1 MENDKEDSHSDEDSK
16 SYFSDDDDSQE
27 ELLIFLINDANTLFK
42 QKPIA
47 HIEDIID
54 PIYLKSLILRIE
66 PLFEI
71 NFSSISITSLNK
83 NLSSSNI
90 DSENDIKE
98 SNIRIIIS
106 SLQIYFSK
114 VKLKNSYKI
123 KPSLDIDK
131 MIDIPSLMKKE
142 RKDIQGLAIL
152 LLVFI
157 STSSNSEQFLDSL
170 SEQKE
175 KFLDGF
181 LTIIQKYIE
190 LTDESTADKIDPKQ
204 RRFTKRSSITS
215 FNNPTALYGS
225 IEKLRKRVEELEE
238 ENKHIRSNYE
248 YLSNKMK
255 QQTLISNEEISSRRK
270 KEILMNEQVNKVLKE
285 NNELKVKYQKENREL
300 REKCNELEKN
310 VFEMKIENDKAKDL
324 SEENEML
331 KKDFE
336 EYKQNTEK
344 SIEKLKTSN
353 KVLSDNVINL
363 EKEKSI
369 LENRIISLR
378 NDLRIEQQKSNS
390 SHITIT
396 TLQNKFKEFL
406 QNKIEIDEENEKN
419 KAIEEETE
427 QQKQINQLIKDMQER
442 NNTIF
447 LLNQEIREINE
458 KIEAKKKLTVTKN
471 IEFSYEGI
479 INSYKTEIL
488 LLKEEIRKRDRDIA
502 FLKNAYNDINMKSE
516 EEYNT
521 VSSSL
526 YELAFHLTKIK
537 DTMIP
542 NSPTKNNTSNNTNR
556 KFYSGS
562 NILIP

>member
-1 MENDKEDSHSDEDSK
+1 MEKDKDSQSEEDSK

-27 ELLIFLINDANTLFK
+27 ELLIFLINEANSLFK
-42 QKPIA
+42 QKLRA
-47 HIEDIID
+47 GIEDIID
-54 PIYLKSLILRIE
+54 PVYLKSLILRIE

-71 NFSSISITSLNK
+71 NFASISITSL
-83 NLSSSNI
+83 SSTINNE
-90 DSENDIKE
+90 DSENEIKE

-123 KPSLDIDK
+123 KSSLDIDK
-131 MIDIPSLMKKE
+131 MIDISSLMNKE
-142 RKDIQGLAIL
+142 RKDMQGLAVL

-157 STSSNSEQFLDSL
+157 STSTNSELFLDCL
-170 SEQKE
+170 AEQKE

-215 FNNPTALYGS
+215 FNDPTALYCS

-238 ENKHIRSNYE
+238 ENRQIKRNYE

-255 QQTLISNEEISSRRK
+255 QQSLISNEEISSRSK
-270 KEILMNEQVNKVLKE
+270 KEVLMNEQVNKVIKE
-285 NNELKVKYQKENREL
+285 NNEIKEKYQKENREL

-324 SEENEML
+324 KEENELL
-331 KKDFE
+331 KKEFD
-336 EYKQNTEK
+336 EYKQSAES

-353 KVLSDNVINL
+353 KVLSDTVSSL
-363 EKEKSI
+363 DKEKST

-378 NDLRIEQQKSNS
+378 NDLRIEQQKSNT

-396 TLQNKFKEFL
+396 ALQNKFKEFL
-406 QNKIEIDEENEKN
+406 QNKTEIDEENEKN
-419 KAIEEETE
+419 KVIEEETE
-427 QQKQINQLIKDMQER
+427 QQKQINQLLKDMQER
-442 NNTIF
+442 NSTIF
-447 LLNQEIREINE
+447 LLNKEIKEINE
-458 KIEAKKKLTVTKN
+458 KIESKKKLSVIKN
-471 IEFSYEGI
+471 NEFSYEGI
-479 INSYKTEIL
+479 VNNYKTEIL
-488 LLKEEIRKRDRDIA
+488 LLKEEIRKRDRDIS

-537 DTMIP
+537 DTMLP
-542 NSPTKNNTSNNTNR
+542 NPQKNTTNNTTNR

>member
-1 MENDKEDSHSDEDSK
+1 MEKDKDSQSEEDSK

-27 ELLIFLINDANTLFK
+27 ELLIFLINEANSLFK
-42 QKPIA
+42 QKLIA
-47 HIEDIID
+47 GIEDIID
-54 PIYLKSLILRIE
+54 PVYLKSLILRIE

-71 NFSSISITSLNK
+71 NFASISITSL
-83 NLSSSNI
+83 SSTINNE
-90 DSENDIKE
+90 DSENEIKE

-123 KPSLDIDK
+123 KSSLDIDK
-131 MIDIPSLMKKE
+131 MIDISSLMNKE
-142 RKDIQGLAIL
+142 RKDMQGLAVL

-157 STSSNSEQFLDSL
+157 STSTNSELFLDCL
-170 SEQKE
+170 AEQKE

-215 FNNPTALYGS
+215 FNDPTALYCS

-238 ENKHIRSNYE
+238 ENRQIKRNYE

-255 QQTLISNEEISSRRK
+255 QQSLISNEEISSRSK
-270 KEILMNEQVNKVLKE
+270 KEVLMNEQVNKVIKE
-285 NNELKVKYQKENREL
+285 NNEIKEKYQKENREL

-324 SEENEML
+324 KEENELL
-331 KKDFE
+331 KKEFD
-336 EYKQNTEK
+336 EYKQSAES

-353 KVLSDNVINL
+353 KVLSDTVSSL
-363 EKEKSI
+363 DKEKST

-378 NDLRIEQQKSNS
+378 NDLRIEQQKSNT

-396 TLQNKFKEFL
+396 ALQNKFKEFL
-406 QNKIEIDEENEKN
+406 QNKTEIDEENEKN
-419 KAIEEETE
+419 KVIEEETE
-427 QQKQINQLIKDMQER
+427 QQKQINQLLKDMQER
-442 NNTIF
+442 NSTIF
-447 LLNQEIREINE
+447 LLNKEIKEINE
-458 KIEAKKKLTVTKN
+458 KIESKKKLSVIKN
-471 IEFSYEGI
+471 NEFSYEGI
-479 INSYKTEIL
+479 VNNYKTEIL
-488 LLKEEIRKRDRDIA
+488 LLKEEIRKRDRDIS

-537 DTMIP
+537 DTMLP
-542 NSPTKNNTSNNTNR
+542 NPQKNTTNNTTNR

>member
-1 MENDKEDSHSDEDSK
+1 MEKDKDSQSEEDSK

-27 ELLIFLINDANTLFK
+27 ELLIFLINEANSLFK
-42 QKPIA
+42 QKLIA
-47 HIEDIID
+47 GIEDIID
-54 PIYLKSLILRIE
+54 PVYLKSLILRIE

-71 NFSSISITSLNK
+71 NFASISITSL
-83 NLSSSNI
+83 SSTINNE
-90 DSENDIKE
+90 DSENEIKE

-123 KPSLDIDK
+123 KSSLDIDK
-131 MIDIPSLMKKE
+131 MIDISSLMNKE
-142 RKDIQGLAIL
+142 RKDMQGLAVL

-157 STSSNSEQFLDSL
+157 STSTNSELFLDCL
-170 SEQKE
+170 AEQKE

-215 FNNPTALYGS
+215 FNDPTALYCS
-225 IEKLRKRVEELEE
+225 IEKLRKKVEELEE
-238 ENKHIRSNYE
+238 ENRQIKRNYE

-255 QQTLISNEEISSRRK
+255 QQSLISNEEISSRSK
-270 KEILMNEQVNKVLKE
+270 KEVLMNEQVNKVIKE
-285 NNELKVKYQKENREL
+285 NNEIKEKYQKENREL

-324 SEENEML
+324 KEENELL
-331 KKDFE
+331 KKEFD
-336 EYKQNTEK
+336 EYKQSAES

-353 KVLSDNVINL
+353 KVLSDTVSSL
-363 EKEKSI
+363 DKEKST

-378 NDLRIEQQKSNS
+378 NDLRIEQQKSNT

-396 TLQNKFKEFL
+396 ALQNKFKEFL
-406 QNKIEIDEENEKN
+406 QNKTEIDEENEKN
-419 KAIEEETE
+419 KVIEEETE
-427 QQKQINQLIKDMQER
+427 QQKQINQLLKDMQER
-442 NNTIF
+442 NSTIF
-447 LLNQEIREINE
+447 LLNKEIKEINE
-458 KIEAKKKLTVTKN
+458 KIESKKKLSVIKN
-471 IEFSYEGI
+471 NEFSYEGI
-479 INSYKTEIL
+479 VNNYKTEIL
-488 LLKEEIRKRDRDIA
+488 LLKEEIRKRDRDIS

-537 DTMIP
+537 DTMLP
-542 NSPTKNNTSNNTNR
+542 NPQKNTTNNTTNR

>member
-1 MENDKEDSHSDEDSK
+1 MENDKEDSHSEDSK
-16 SYFSDDDDSQE
+16 SYFSEDDDSQE
-27 ELLIFLINDANTLFK
+27 ELLIFLINEANTLFK
-42 QKPIA
+42 QKLIA

-54 PIYLKSLILRIE
+54 PLYLKSLILRIE

-71 NFSSISITSLNK
+71 NFASISITSLNTSI
-83 NLSSSNI
+83 SSGNV

-123 KPSLDIDK
+123 KPALDIDK
-131 MIDIPSLMKKE
+131 MIDVSSLMNKV
-142 RKDIQGLAIL
+142 RKDMQGLAVL

-157 STSSNSEQFLDSL
+157 STSSNSEFFLDGL

-181 LTIIQKYIE
+181 LTIIQRYIE

-215 FNNPTALYGS
+215 FNDPTALYCS
-225 IEKLRKRVEELEE
+225 IEKLRRRVEELEE
-238 ENKHIRSNYE
+238 ENKMIKRNYE

-255 QQTLISNEEISSRRK
+255 QQTLISNEEISSRSK
-270 KEILMNEQVNKVLKE
+270 KEILMNEQVSKVIKE
-285 NNELKVKYQKENREL
+285 NNEIKEKYQKENREL

-310 VFEMKIENDKAKDL
+310 VFEMKIENDRAKDL
-324 SEENEML
+324 KEENEMI
-331 KKDFE
+331 KKEFE
-336 EYKQNTEK
+336 QYKQSAEN
-344 SIEKLKTSN
+344 SIEKLRTSN
-353 KVLSDNVINL
+353 KVLSDTVSSL
-363 EKEKSI
+363 DKEKST
-369 LENRIISLR
+369 LENRMISLR
-378 NDLRIEQQKSNS
+378 NDLRIEQQKSNT

-406 QNKIEIDEENEKN
+406 QNKTEIDEENEKN
-419 KAIEEETE
+419 KVTEEETE
-427 QQKQINQLIKDMQER
+427 QQKQINQLLRDMQEK

-447 LLNQEIREINE
+447 LLNQEIKEIKE
-458 KIEAKKKLTVTKN
+458 TIESKKKLSVIKN
-471 IEFSYEGI
+471 TEFSYEGI
-479 INSYKTEIL
+479 INNYKTEIL
-488 LLKEEIRKRDRDIA
+488 LLKEEIRKRDRDIS

-537 DTMIP
+537 DTMLP
-542 NSPTKNNTSNNTNR
+542 NSPKNNTSSNNTNR

>member
-1 MENDKEDSHSDEDSK
+1 MEKDKDSQSEEDSK

-27 ELLIFLINDANTLFK
+27 ELLIFLINEANSLFK
-42 QKPIA
+42 QKLIA
-47 HIEDIID
+47 GIEDIID
-54 PIYLKSLILRIE
+54 PVYLKSLILRIE

-71 NFSSISITSLNK
+71 NFASISITSL
-83 NLSSSNI
+83 SSTINNE
-90 DSENDIKE
+90 DSENEIKE

-123 KPSLDIDK
+123 KSSLDIDK
-131 MIDIPSLMKKE
+131 MIDISSLMNKE
-142 RKDIQGLAIL
+142 RKDMQGLAVL

-157 STSSNSEQFLDSL
+157 STSTNSELFLDCL
-170 SEQKE
+170 AEQKE

-215 FNNPTALYGS
+215 FNDPTALYCS

-238 ENKHIRSNYE
+238 ENRQIKRNYE

-255 QQTLISNEEISSRRK
+255 QQSLISNEEISSRSK
-270 KEILMNEQVNKVLKE
+270 KEVLMNEQVKKVIKE
-285 NNELKVKYQKENREL
+285 NNEIKEKYQKENREL

-324 SEENEML
+324 KEENELL
-331 KKDFE
+331 KKEFD
-336 EYKQNTEK
+336 EYKQSAES

-353 KVLSDNVINL
+353 KVLSDTVSSL
-363 EKEKSI
+363 DKEKST

-378 NDLRIEQQKSNS
+378 NDLRIEQQKSNT

-396 TLQNKFKEFL
+396 ALQNKFKEFL
-406 QNKIEIDEENEKN
+406 QNKTEIDEENEKN
-419 KAIEEETE
+419 KVIEEETE
-427 QQKQINQLIKDMQER
+427 QQKQINQLLKDMQER
-442 NNTIF
+442 NSTIF
-447 LLNQEIREINE
+447 LLNKEIKEINE
-458 KIEAKKKLTVTKN
+458 KIESKKKLSVIKN
-471 IEFSYEGI
+471 NEFSYEGI
-479 INSYKTEIL
+479 VNNYKTEIL
-488 LLKEEIRKRDRDIA
+488 LLKEEIRKRDRDIS

-537 DTMIP
+537 DTMLP
-542 NSPTKNNTSNNTNR
+542 NPQKNTTNNTTNR

>member
-1 MENDKEDSHSDEDSK
+1 MEKDKDSQSEEDSK

-27 ELLIFLINDANTLFK
+27 ELLIFLINEANSLFK
-42 QKPIA
+42 QKLIA
-47 HIEDIID
+47 GIEDIID
-54 PIYLKSLILRIE
+54 PVYLKSLILRIE

-71 NFSSISITSLNK
+71 NFASISITSL
-83 NLSSSNI
+83 SSTINNE
-90 DSENDIKE
+90 DSENEIKE

-123 KPSLDIDK
+123 KSSLDIDK
-131 MIDIPSLMKKE
+131 MIDISSLMNKE
-142 RKDIQGLAIL
+142 RKDMQGLAVL

-157 STSSNSEQFLDSL
+157 STSTNSELFLDCL
-170 SEQKE
+170 AEQKE

-215 FNNPTALYGS
+215 FNDPTALYCS

-238 ENKHIRSNYE
+238 ENRQIKRNYE

-255 QQTLISNEEISSRRK
+255 QQSLISNEEISSRSK
-270 KEILMNEQVNKVLKE
+270 KEVLMNEQVNKVIKE
-285 NNELKVKYQKENREL
+285 NNEIKEKYQKENREL

-324 SEENEML
+324 KEENELL
-331 KKDFE
+331 KKEFD
-336 EYKQNTEK
+336 EYKQSAES

-353 KVLSDNVINL
+353 KVLSDTVSSL
-363 EKEKSI
+363 DKEKST

-378 NDLRIEQQKSNS
+378 NDLRIEQQKSNT

-396 TLQNKFKEFL
+396 ALQNKFKEFL
-406 QNKIEIDEENEKN
+406 QNKTEIDEENEKN
-419 KAIEEETE
+419 KVIEEETE
-427 QQKQINQLIKDMQER
+427 QQKQINQLLKDMQER
-442 NNTIF
+442 NSTIF
-447 LLNQEIREINE
+447 LLNKEIKEINE
-458 KIEAKKKLTVTKN
+458 KIESKKKLSVIKN
-471 IEFSYEGI
+471 TEFSYEGI
-479 INSYKTEIL
+479 INNYKTEIL
-488 LLKEEIRKRDRDIA
+488 LLKEEIRKRDRDIS

-537 DTMIP
+537 DTMLP
-542 NSPTKNNTSNNTNR
+542 NPQKNTTNNTTNR

>member
-1 MENDKEDSHSDEDSK
+1 MEKGKDSQSEEDSK

-27 ELLIFLINDANTLFK
+27 ELLIFLINEANSLFK
-42 QKPIA
+42 QKLIA
-47 HIEDIID
+47 GIEDIID
-54 PIYLKSLILRIE
+54 PVYLKSLILRIE

-71 NFSSISITSLNK
+71 NFASISITSL
-83 NLSSSNI
+83 SSTINNE
-90 DSENDIKE
+90 DSENEIKE

-123 KPSLDIDK
+123 KSSLDIDK
-131 MIDIPSLMKKE
+131 MIDISSLMNKE
-142 RKDIQGLAIL
+142 RKDMQGLAVL

-157 STSSNSEQFLDSL
+157 STSTNSELFLDCL
-170 SEQKE
+170 AEQKE

-215 FNNPTALYGS
+215 FNDPTALYCS

-238 ENKHIRSNYE
+238 ENRQIKRNYE

-255 QQTLISNEEISSRRK
+255 QQSLISNEEISSRSK
-270 KEILMNEQVNKVLKE
+270 KEVLMNEQVNKVIKE
-285 NNELKVKYQKENREL
+285 NNEIKEKYQKENREL

-324 SEENEML
+324 KEENELL
-331 KKDFE
+331 KKEFD
-336 EYKQNTEK
+336 EYKQSAES

-353 KVLSDNVINL
+353 KVLSDTVSSL
-363 EKEKSI
+363 DKEKST

-378 NDLRIEQQKSNS
+378 NDLRIEQQKSNT
-390 SHITIT
+390 SHITVAA
-396 TLQNKFKEFL
+396 LQNKFKEFL
-406 QNKIEIDEENEKN
+406 QNKTEIDEENEKN
-419 KAIEEETE
+419 KVIEEETE
-427 QQKQINQLIKDMQER
+427 QQKQINQLLKDMQER
-442 NNTIF
+442 NSTIF
-447 LLNQEIREINE
+447 LLNKEIKEINE
-458 KIEAKKKLTVTKN
+458 KIESKKKLSVIKN
-471 IEFSYEGI
+471 NEFSYEGI
-479 INSYKTEIL
+479 VNNYKTEIL
-488 LLKEEIRKRDRDIA
+488 LLKEEIRKRDRDIS

-537 DTMIP
+537 DTMLP
-542 NSPTKNNTSNNTNR
+542 NPQKNTTNNTTNR

>member
-1 MENDKEDSHSDEDSK
+1 MEKGKDSQSEEDSK

-27 ELLIFLINDANTLFK
+27 ELLIFLINEANSLFK
-42 QKPIA
+42 QKLIA
-47 HIEDIID
+47 GIEDIID
-54 PIYLKSLILRIE
+54 PVYLKSLILRIE

-71 NFSSISITSLNK
+71 NFASISITSL
-83 NLSSSNI
+83 SSTINNE
-90 DSENDIKE
+90 DSENEIKE

-123 KPSLDIDK
+123 KSSLDIDK
-131 MIDIPSLMKKE
+131 MIDISSLMNKE
-142 RKDIQGLAIL
+142 RKDMQGLAVL

-157 STSSNSEQFLDSL
+157 STSTNSELFLDCL
-170 SEQKE
+170 AEQKE

-215 FNNPTALYGS
+215 FNDPTALYCS
-225 IEKLRKRVEELEE
+225 IEKLRKKVEELEE
-238 ENKHIRSNYE
+238 ENRQIKRNYE

-255 QQTLISNEEISSRRK
+255 QQSLISNEEISSRSK
-270 KEILMNEQVNKVLKE
+270 KEVLMNEQVNKVIKE
-285 NNELKVKYQKENREL
+285 NNEIKEKYQKENREL

-324 SEENEML
+324 KEENELL
-331 KKDFE
+331 KKEFD
-336 EYKQNTEK
+336 EYKQSAES

-353 KVLSDNVINL
+353 KVLSDTVSSL
-363 EKEKSI
+363 DKEKST

-378 NDLRIEQQKSNS
+378 NDLRIEQQKSNT

-396 TLQNKFKEFL
+396 ALQNKFKEFL
-406 QNKIEIDEENEKN
+406 QNKTEIDEENEKN
-419 KAIEEETE
+419 KVIEEETE
-427 QQKQINQLIKDMQER
+427 QQKQINQLLKDMQER
-442 NNTIF
+442 NSTIF
-447 LLNQEIREINE
+447 LLNKEIKEINE
-458 KIEAKKKLTVTKN
+458 KIESKKKLSVIKN
-471 IEFSYEGI
+471 NEFSYEGI
-479 INSYKTEIL
+479 VNNYKTEIL
-488 LLKEEIRKRDRDIA
+488 LLKEEIRKRDRDIS

-537 DTMIP
+537 DTMLP
-542 NSPTKNNTSNNTNR
+542 NPQKNTTNNTTNR

>member
-1 MENDKEDSHSDEDSK
+1 MKKDKDSQSEEDSK

-27 ELLIFLINDANTLFK
+27 ELLIFLINEANSLFK
-42 QKPIA
+42 QKLIA
-47 HIEDIID
+47 GIEDIID
-54 PIYLKSLILRIE
+54 PVYLKSLILRIE

-71 NFSSISITSLNK
+71 NFASISITSL
-83 NLSSSNI
+83 SSTINNE
-90 DSENDIKE
+90 DSENEIKE

-123 KPSLDIDK
+123 KSSLDIDK
-131 MIDIPSLMKKE
+131 MIDISSLMNKE
-142 RKDIQGLAIL
+142 RKDMQGLAVL

-157 STSSNSEQFLDSL
+157 STSTNSELFLDCL
-170 SEQKE
+170 AEQKE

-215 FNNPTALYGS
+215 FNDPTALYCS

-238 ENKHIRSNYE
+238 ENRQIKRNYE

-255 QQTLISNEEISSRRK
+255 QQSLISNEEISSRSK
-270 KEILMNEQVNKVLKE
+270 KEVLMNEQVNKVIKE
-285 NNELKVKYQKENREL
+285 NNEIKEKYQKENREL

-324 SEENEML
+324 KEENELL
-331 KKDFE
+331 KKEFD
-336 EYKQNTEK
+336 EYKQSAES

-353 KVLSDNVINL
+353 KVLSDTVSSL
-363 EKEKSI
+363 DKEKST

-378 NDLRIEQQKSNS
+378 NDLRIEQQKSNT

-396 TLQNKFKEFL
+396 ALQNKFKEFL
-406 QNKIEIDEENEKN
+406 QNKTEIDEENEKN
-419 KAIEEETE
+419 KVIEEETE
-427 QQKQINQLIKDMQER
+427 QQKQINQLLKDMQER
-442 NNTIF
+442 NSTIF
-447 LLNQEIREINE
+447 LLNKEIKEINE
-458 KIEAKKKLTVTKN
+458 KIESKKKLSVIKN
-471 IEFSYEGI
+471 NEFSYEGI
-479 INSYKTEIL
+479 VNNYKTEIL
-488 LLKEEIRKRDRDIA
+488 LLKEEIRKRDRDIS

-537 DTMIP
+537 DTMLP
-542 NSPTKNNTSNNTNR
+542 NPQKNTTNNTTNR

>member
-1 MENDKEDSHSDEDSK
+1 MEKDKDSQSEEDSK

-27 ELLIFLINDANTLFK
+27 ELLIFLINEANSLFK
-42 QKPIA
+42 QKLIA
-47 HIEDIID
+47 GIEDIID
-54 PIYLKSLILRIE
+54 PVYLKSLILRIE

-71 NFSSISITSLNK
+71 NFASISITSL
-83 NLSSSNI
+83 SSTINNE
-90 DSENDIKE
+90 DSENEIKE

-123 KPSLDIDK
+123 KSSLDIDK
-131 MIDIPSLMKKE
+131 MIDISSLMNKE
-142 RKDIQGLAIL
+142 RKDMQGLAVL

-157 STSSNSEQFLDSL
+157 STSTNSELFLDCL
-170 SEQKE
+170 AEQKE

-215 FNNPTALYGS
+215 FNDPTALYCS

-238 ENKHIRSNYE
+238 ENRQIKRNYE

-255 QQTLISNEEISSRRK
+255 QQSLISNEEISSRSK
-270 KEILMNEQVNKVLKE
+270 KEVLMNEQVNKVIKE
-285 NNELKVKYQKENREL
+285 NNEIKEKYQKENREL

-324 SEENEML
+324 KEENELL
-331 KKDFE
+331 KKEFD
-336 EYKQNTEK
+336 EYKQSAES

-353 KVLSDNVINL
+353 KVLSDTVSSL
-363 EKEKSI
+363 DKEKST

-378 NDLRIEQQKSNS
+378 NDLRIEQQKSNTN
-390 SHITIT
+390 HITIT
-396 TLQNKFKEFL
+396 ALQNKFKEFL
-406 QNKIEIDEENEKN
+406 QNKTEIDEENEKN
-419 KAIEEETE
+419 KVIEEETE
-427 QQKQINQLIKDMQER
+427 QQKQINQLLKDMQER
-442 NNTIF
+442 NSTIF
-447 LLNQEIREINE
+447 LLNKEIKEINE
-458 KIEAKKKLTVTKN
+458 KIESKKKLSVIKN
-471 IEFSYEGI
+471 NEFSYEGI
-479 INSYKTEIL
+479 VNNYKTEIL
-488 LLKEEIRKRDRDIA
+488 LLKEEIRKRDRDIS

-537 DTMIP
+537 DTMLP
-542 NSPTKNNTSNNTNR
+542 NPQKNTTNNTTNR

>member
-1 MENDKEDSHSDEDSK
+1 MEKDKDSQSEEDSK

-27 ELLIFLINDANTLFK
+27 ELLIFLINEANSLFK
-42 QKPIA
+42 QKLIA
-47 HIEDIID
+47 GIEDIID
-54 PIYLKSLILRIE
+54 PVYLKSLILRIE

-71 NFSSISITSLNK
+71 NFASISITSL
-83 NLSSSNI
+83 SSTINNE
-90 DSENDIKE
+90 DSENEIKE

-123 KPSLDIDK
+123 KSSLDIDK
-131 MIDIPSLMKKE
+131 MIDISSLMNKE
-142 RKDIQGLAIL
+142 RKDMQGLAVL

-157 STSSNSEQFLDSL
+157 STSTNSELFLDCL
-170 SEQKE
+170 AEQKE

-215 FNNPTALYGS
+215 FNDPTALYCS

-238 ENKHIRSNYE
+238 ENRQIKRNYE

-255 QQTLISNEEISSRRK
+255 QQSLISNEEISSRSK
-270 KEILMNEQVNKVLKE
+270 KEVLMNEQVNKVIKE
-285 NNELKVKYQKENREL
+285 NNEIKEKYQKENREL

-324 SEENEML
+324 KEENELL
-331 KKDFE
+331 KKEFD
-336 EYKQNTEK
+336 EYKQSAES

-353 KVLSDNVINL
+353 KVLSDTVSSL
-363 EKEKSI
+363 DKEKST
-369 LENRIISLR
+369 LGNRIISLR
-378 NDLRIEQQKSNS
+378 NDLRIEQQKSNT

-396 TLQNKFKEFL
+396 ALQNKFKEFL
-406 QNKIEIDEENEKN
+406 QNKTEIDEENEKN
-419 KAIEEETE
+419 KVIEEETE
-427 QQKQINQLIKDMQER
+427 QQKQINQLLKDMQER
-442 NNTIF
+442 NSTIF
-447 LLNQEIREINE
+447 LLNKEIKEINE
-458 KIEAKKKLTVTKN
+458 KIESKKKLSVIKN
-471 IEFSYEGI
+471 NEFSYEGI
-479 INSYKTEIL
+479 VNNYKTEIL
-488 LLKEEIRKRDRDIA
+488 LLKEEIRKRDRDIS

-537 DTMIP
+537 DTMLP
-542 NSPTKNNTSNNTNR
+542 NPQKNTTNNTTNR

>member
-1 MENDKEDSHSDEDSK
+1 MEKGKDSQSEEDSK

-27 ELLIFLINDANTLFK
+27 ELLIFLINEANSLFK
-42 QKPIA
+42 QKLIA
-47 HIEDIID
+47 GIEDIID
-54 PIYLKSLILRIE
+54 PVYLKSLILRIE

-71 NFSSISITSLNK
+71 NFASISITSL
-83 NLSSSNI
+83 SSTINNE
-90 DSENDIKE
+90 DSENEIKE

-123 KPSLDIDK
+123 KSSLDIDK
-131 MIDIPSLMKKE
+131 MIDISSLMNKE
-142 RKDIQGLAIL
+142 RKDMQGLAVL

-157 STSSNSEQFLDSL
+157 STSTNSELFLDCL
-170 SEQKE
+170 AEQKE

-215 FNNPTALYGS
+215 FNDPTALYCS

-238 ENKHIRSNYE
+238 ENRQIKRNYE

-255 QQTLISNEEISSRRK
+255 QQSLISNEEISSRSK
-270 KEILMNEQVNKVLKE
+270 KEVLMNEQVNKVIKE
-285 NNELKVKYQKENREL
+285 NNEIKEKYQKENREL

-324 SEENEML
+324 KEENELL
-331 KKDFE
+331 KKEFD
-336 EYKQNTEK
+336 EYKQSAES

-353 KVLSDNVINL
+353 KVLSDTVSSL
-363 EKEKSI
+363 DKEKST

-378 NDLRIEQQKSNS
+378 NDLRIEQQKSNT

-396 TLQNKFKEFL
+396 ALQNKFKEFL
-406 QNKIEIDEENEKN
+406 QNKTEIDEENEKN
-419 KAIEEETE
+419 KVIEEETE
-427 QQKQINQLIKDMQER
+427 QQKQINQLLKDMQER
-442 NNTIF
+442 NSTIF
-447 LLNQEIREINE
+447 LLNKEIKEINE
-458 KIEAKKKLTVTKN
+458 KIESKKKLSVIKN
-471 IEFSYEGI
+471 NEFSYEGI
-479 INSYKTEIL
+479 VNNYKTEIL
-488 LLKEEIRKRDRDIA
+488 LLKEEIRKRDRDIS

-537 DTMIP
+537 DTMLP
-542 NSPTKNNTSNNTNR
+542 NPQKNTTHNTTNR

>member
-1 MENDKEDSHSDEDSK
+1 MEKDKDSQSEEDSK

-27 ELLIFLINDANTLFK
+27 ELLIFLINEANSLFK
-42 QKPIA
+42 QKLIA
-47 HIEDIID
+47 GIEDIID
-54 PIYLKSLILRIE
+54 PVYLKSLILRIE

-71 NFSSISITSLNK
+71 NFASISITSL
-83 NLSSSNI
+83 SSTINNE
-90 DSENDIKE
+90 DSENEIKE

-123 KPSLDIDK
+123 KSSLDIDK
-131 MIDIPSLMKKE
+131 MIDISSLMNKE
-142 RKDIQGLAIL
+142 RKDMQGLAVL

-157 STSSNSEQFLDSL
+157 STSTNSELFLDCL
-170 SEQKE
+170 AEQKE

-215 FNNPTALYGS
+215 FNDPTALYCS

-238 ENKHIRSNYE
+238 ENRQIKRNYE

-255 QQTLISNEEISSRRK
+255 QQSLISNEEISSRSK
-270 KEILMNEQVNKVLKE
+270 KEVLMNEQVNKVIKE
-285 NNELKVKYQKENREL
+285 NNEIKEKYQKENREL

-324 SEENEML
+324 KEENEL
-331 KKDFE
+331 IKKEFD
-336 EYKQNTEK
+336 EYKQSAES

-353 KVLSDNVINL
+353 KVLSDTVSSL
-363 EKEKSI
+363 DKEKST

-378 NDLRIEQQKSNS
+378 NDLRIEQQKSNT

-396 TLQNKFKEFL
+396 ALQNKFKEFL
-406 QNKIEIDEENEKN
+406 QNKTEIDEENEKN

-427 QQKQINQLIKDMQER
+427 QQKQINQLLKDMQER
-442 NNTIF
+442 NSTIF
-447 LLNQEIREINE
+447 LLNKEIKEINE
-458 KIEAKKKLTVTKN
+458 KIESKKKLSVIKN
-471 IEFSYEGI
+471 NEFSYEGI
-479 INSYKTEIL
+479 VNNYKTEIL
-488 LLKEEIRKRDRDIA
+488 LLKEEIRKRDRDIS

-537 DTMIP
+537 DTMLP
-542 NSPTKNNTSNNTNR
+542 NPQKNTTNNTTNR

>member
-1 MENDKEDSHSDEDSK
+1 MEKDKDSQSEEDSK

-27 ELLIFLINDANTLFK
+27 ELLIFLINEANSLFK
-42 QKPIA
+42 QKLIA
-47 HIEDIID
+47 GIEDIID
-54 PIYLKSLILRIE
+54 PVYLKSLILRIE

-71 NFSSISITSLNK
+71 NFASISITSL
-83 NLSSSNI
+83 SSTINNE
-90 DSENDIKE
+90 DSENEIKE

-123 KPSLDIDK
+123 KSSLDIDK
-131 MIDIPSLMKKE
+131 MIDISSLMNKE
-142 RKDIQGLAIL
+142 RKDMQGLAVL

-157 STSSNSEQFLDSL
+157 STSTNSELFLDCL
-170 SEQKE
+170 AEQKE

-215 FNNPTALYGS
+215 FNDPTALYCS
-225 IEKLRKRVEELEE
+225 IEKLRKKVEELEE
-238 ENKHIRSNYE
+238 ENRQIKRNYE

-255 QQTLISNEEISSRRK
+255 QQSLISNEEISSRSK
-270 KEILMNEQVNKVLKE
+270 KEVLMNEQVNKVIKE
-285 NNELKVKYQKENREL
+285 NNEIKEKYQKENREL

-324 SEENEML
+324 KEENELL
-331 KKDFE
+331 KKEFD
-336 EYKQNTEK
+336 EYKQSAES

-353 KVLSDNVINL
+353 KVLSDTVSSL
-363 EKEKSI
+363 DKEKST

-378 NDLRIEQQKSNS
+378 NDLRIEQQKSNT

-396 TLQNKFKEFL
+396 SLQNKFKEFL
-406 QNKIEIDEENEKN
+406 QNKTEIDEENEKN
-419 KAIEEETE
+419 KVIEEETE

-442 NNTIF
+442 NSTIF
-447 LLNQEIREINE
+447 LLNKEIKEINE
-458 KIEAKKKLTVTKN
+458 KIESKKKLSVIKN
-471 IEFSYEGI
+471 NEFSYEGI
-479 INSYKTEIL
+479 VNNYKTEIL
-488 LLKEEIRKRDRDIA
+488 LLKEEIRKRDRDIS

-537 DTMIP
+537 DTMLP
-542 NSPTKNNTSNNTNR
+542 NPQKNTTNNTTNR

>member
-1 MENDKEDSHSDEDSK
+1 MEKDKDSQSEEDSK

-27 ELLIFLINDANTLFK
+27 ELLIFLINEANSLFK
-42 QKPIA
+42 QKLIA
-47 HIEDIID
+47 GIEDIID
-54 PIYLKSLILRIE
+54 PVYLKSLILRIE

-71 NFSSISITSLNK
+71 NFASISITSL
-83 NLSSSNI
+83 SSTINNE
-90 DSENDIKE
+90 DSENEIKE

-123 KPSLDIDK
+123 KSSLDIDK
-131 MIDIPSLMKKE
+131 MIDISSLMNKE
-142 RKDIQGLAIL
+142 RKDMQGLAVL

-157 STSSNSEQFLDSL
+157 STSTNSELFLDCL
-170 SEQKE
+170 AEQKE

-215 FNNPTALYGS
+215 FNDPTALYCS

-238 ENKHIRSNYE
+238 ENRQIKRNYE

-255 QQTLISNEEISSRRK
+255 QQSLISNEEISSRSK
-270 KEILMNEQVNKVLKE
+270 KEVLMNEQVNKVIKE
-285 NNELKVKYQKENREL
+285 NNEIKEKYQKENREL

-310 VFEMKIENDKAKDL
+310 VFELKIENDKAKDL
-324 SEENEML
+324 KEENELL
-331 KKDFE
+331 KKEFD
-336 EYKQNTEK
+336 EYKQSAES

-353 KVLSDNVINL
+353 KVLSDTVSSL
-363 EKEKSI
+363 DKEKST

-378 NDLRIEQQKSNS
+378 NDLRIEQQKSNT

-396 TLQNKFKEFL
+396 ALQNKFKEFL
-406 QNKIEIDEENEKN
+406 QNKTEIDEENEKN
-419 KAIEEETE
+419 KVIEEETE
-427 QQKQINQLIKDMQER
+427 QQKQINQLLKDMQER
-442 NNTIF
+442 NSTIF
-447 LLNQEIREINE
+447 LLNKEIKEINE
-458 KIEAKKKLTVTKN
+458 KIESKKKLSVIKN
-471 IEFSYEGI
+471 NEFSYEGI
-479 INSYKTEIL
+479 VNNYKTEIL
-488 LLKEEIRKRDRDIA
+488 LLKEEIRKRDRDIS

-537 DTMIP
+537 DTMLP
-542 NSPTKNNTSNNTNR
+542 NPQKNTTNNTTNR

>member
-1 MENDKEDSHSDEDSK
+1 MEKDKDSQSEEDSK

-27 ELLIFLINDANTLFK
+27 ELLIFLINDANSLFK
-42 QKPIA
+42 QKLIA
-47 HIEDIID
+47 GIEDIID
-54 PIYLKSLILRIE
+54 PVYLKSLILRIE

-71 NFSSISITSLNK
+71 NFASISITSL
-83 NLSSSNI
+83 SSTINNE
-90 DSENDIKE
+90 DSENEIKE

-123 KPSLDIDK
+123 KSSLDIDK
-131 MIDIPSLMKKE
+131 MIDISSLMNKE
-142 RKDIQGLAIL
+142 RKDMQGLAVL

-157 STSSNSEQFLDSL
+157 STSTNSELFLDCL
-170 SEQKE
+170 AEQKE

-215 FNNPTALYGS
+215 FNDPTALYCS

-238 ENKHIRSNYE
+238 ENRQIKRNYE

-255 QQTLISNEEISSRRK
+255 QQSLISNEEISSRSK
-270 KEILMNEQVNKVLKE
+270 KEVLMNEQVNKVIKE
-285 NNELKVKYQKENREL
+285 NNEIKEKYQKENREL

-324 SEENEML
+324 KEENELL
-331 KKDFE
+331 KKEFD
-336 EYKQNTEK
+336 EYKQSAES

-353 KVLSDNVINL
+353 KVLSDTVSSL
-363 EKEKSI
+363 DKEKST

-378 NDLRIEQQKSNS
+378 NDLRIEQQKSNT

-396 TLQNKFKEFL
+396 ALQNKFKEFL
-406 QNKIEIDEENEKN
+406 QNKTEIDEENEKN
-419 KAIEEETE
+419 KVIEEETE
-427 QQKQINQLIKDMQER
+427 QQKQINQLLKDMQER
-442 NNTIF
+442 NSTIF
-447 LLNQEIREINE
+447 LLNKEIKEINE
-458 KIEAKKKLTVTKN
+458 KIESKKKLSVIKN
-471 IEFSYEGI
+471 NEFSYEGI
-479 INSYKTEIL
+479 VNNYKTEIL
-488 LLKEEIRKRDRDIA
+488 LLKEEIRKRDRDIS

-537 DTMIP
+537 DTMLP
-542 NSPTKNNTSNNTNR
+542 NPQKNTTNNTTNR